1 MIAIRHK
8 TNNNNKKIWE
18 YEYVNYSSFGWN
30 ADADAKKIGIN
41 DIKISS
47 TVAIPIIPPWL
58 FQMPMVDLQLHFEI
72 NEKERCMPKEI
83 VVDQYLKQN
92 YFHSIQIYTDGSKK
106 IQILV
111 IQQQPYTV
119 YTLF

>member
-30 ADADAKKIGIN
+30 ADADAKKI
-41 DIKISS
+41 
-47 TVAIPIIPPWL
+47 
-58 FQMPMVDLQLHFEI
+58 DLQLHFEI